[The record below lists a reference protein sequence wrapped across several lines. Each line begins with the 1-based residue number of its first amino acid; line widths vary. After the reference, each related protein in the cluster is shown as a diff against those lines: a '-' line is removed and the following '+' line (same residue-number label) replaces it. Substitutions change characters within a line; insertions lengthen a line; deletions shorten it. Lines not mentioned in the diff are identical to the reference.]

1 MKFNFYKVMFLGIAA
16 LAVSSCDQLKELS
29 YSTTPNPLEM
39 HGDSV
44 AISVTLNIPPKGIK
58 KKVSVEI
65 TPSLGATKLTTWK
78 IQGEKATGNG
88 QSITFKPG
96 GTATFT
102 ETVAYD
108 ASMEAADLTL
118 TGKVFKGTKEKS
130 KEALPVTK
138 LADATIITPLL
149 VQPTFKMLTET
160 ATIPRSFEKTATA
173 EVNYLKGKSDVR
185 AAEMKDKDVTDLVA
199 WIQAAQLNPKI
210 KINGIDIK
218 GYASPD
224 GEETFNSNLSGT
236 RAKAARK
243 AFMDLMKKSNL
254 MMFSD
259 SSSYVTAGLGEDFEG
274 FKVELE
280 RSTSILQADKDLF
293 LRVLTMSN
301 DPKQRE
307 NDLVALGKGFTQL
320 EKEVFPKIRRA
331 VIVVNY
337 TEQGLSDDELRA
349 KASTSPSSMSADELI
364 FTASTLVKDL
374 NEQGKIY
381 DAAAL
386 AYPADVRALNNAGA
400 VAYMQGNVAKAKTNL
415 EKALNV
421 KDNTK
426 TKNNLAGV
434 AMSQGDRATA
444 KKMLSQVKDKSVEV
458 SYNNAVIMIL
468 EGKYSNAITACGSE
482 ASFNKALA
490 TVLNGSLD
498 EASKTLAASKDKE
511 SADGYYLKAIIA
523 ARSNAGV
530 EAVVSNLKSAIS
542 KDKKYKEKASK
553 DREFIKFMND
563 GSFTAAVN

>member
-1 MKFNFYKVMFLGIAA
+1 MKFNFYNVLFLGFAA
-16 LAVSSCDQLKELS
+16 LSVTSCDQLKELS
-29 YSTTPNPLEM
+29 YSTTPNPLEL

-44 AISVTLNIPPKGIK
+44 AITVTVNIPPKGIK
-58 KKVSVEI
+58 KKVSAEI
-65 TPSLGATKLTTWK
+65 TPMLGDTKLTTWK
-78 IQGEKATGNG
+78 IQGEKVTGNG
-88 QSITFKPG
+88 QTITFKPG

-102 ETVAYD
+102 ETVAYNS
-108 ASMEAADLTL
+108 SMEAADLKL
-118 TGKVFKGTKEKS
+118 TGKVFKGTKEKT
-130 KEALPVTK
+130 KEALPETK

-160 ATIPRSFEKTATA
+160 ATIPRSFEKSVAA

-199 WIQAAQLNPKI
+199 WIQAAQSNPKI
-210 KINGIDIK
+210 KINSIDVK

-224 GEETFNSNLSGT
+224 GEETFNNNLSGT
-236 RAKAARK
+236 RSKATRA
-243 AFMDLMKKSNL
+243 AFMDLMKKNKL
-254 MMFSD
+254 TMYAD
-259 SSSYVTAGLGEDFEG
+259 TTNYVTAALGEDFEG

-280 RSTSILQADKDLF
+280 RTASILQADKDLF
-293 LRVLTMSN
+293 LRVLTMSA

-307 NDLVALGKGFTQL
+307 KDLVALGKGFTQL

-349 KASTSPSSMSADELI
+349 KAAASPAEMSGDELI
-364 FTASTLVKDL
+364 FTASTLVKDIA
-374 NEQGKIY
+374 EQGKIY

-386 AYPADVRALNNAGA
+386 AYPSDVRALNNAGA

-421 KDNTK
+421 KDNSK

-444 KKMLSQVKDKSVEV
+444 KKMLSQVKDKSAEV

-468 EGKYSNAITACGSE
+468 EGKYSAAASSCGSE

-490 TVLNGSLD
+490 QLLNGNLD
-498 EASKTLAASKDKE
+498 EASKTLSSSKDKD

-530 EAVVSNLKSAIS
+530 DAVVSNLKSAIS
-542 KDKKYKEKASK
+542 KDKKYKEKAAK
-553 DREFIKFMND
+553 DREFIKFMSD
-563 GSFTAAVN
+563 ASFSAAVN

>member
-1 MKFNFYKVMFLGIAA
+1 MKFNFYNVLFLGVAA
-16 LAVSSCDQLKELS
+16 LSVTSCDQLKELS
-29 YSTTPNPLEM
+29 YSTTPNPLEL

-44 AISVTLNIPPKGIK
+44 AITVTVNIPPKGIK
-58 KKVSVEI
+58 KKVSAEI
-65 TPSLGATKLTTWK
+65 TPMLGDTKLTTWK
-78 IQGEKATGNG
+78 IQGEKVTGNG
-88 QSITFKPG
+88 QTITFKPG

-102 ETVAYD
+102 ETVAYNS
-108 ASMEAADLTL
+108 SMEAADLKL
-118 TGKVFKGTKEKS
+118 TGKVFKGDKEKT
-130 KEALPVTK
+130 KEALPETK

-160 ATIPRSFEKTATA
+160 ATIPRSFEKSVSA

-185 AAEMKDKDVTDLVA
+185 AAELKDKDVTDLVA
-199 WIQAAQLNPKI
+199 WIQAAQSNPKI
-210 KINGIDIK
+210 KINSIDVK

-224 GEETFNSNLSGT
+224 GEETFNNNLSGARSKAT
-236 RAKAARK
+236 RT
-243 AFMDLMKKSNL
+243 AFMDLMKKSKLTMYADTTN
-254 MMFSD
+254 
-259 SSSYVTAGLGEDFEG
+259 YVTAALGEDFEG

-280 RSTSILQADKDLF
+280 RAAGIPQADKDLF
-293 LRVLTMSN
+293 LRVLTMSA

-307 NDLVALGKGFTQL
+307 KDLVALGKGFTQL

-349 KASTSPSSMSADELI
+349 KADASPAEMSADELI

-374 NEQGKIY
+374 ATQGKIY

-386 AYPADVRALNNAGA
+386 AYPSDVRALNNAGA

-421 KDNTK
+421 KDNSK

-444 KKMLSQVKDKSVEV
+444 KKMLSQVKDKSAEV

-468 EGKYSNAITACGSE
+468 EGKYSTAVSSCGSE

-490 TVLNGSLD
+490 QLLNGNLD
-498 EASKTLAASKDKE
+498 DASKTLSSSKDKD

-530 EAVVSNLKSAIS
+530 DAVVSNLKSAIS
-542 KDKKYKEKASK
+542 KDKKYKEKAAK
-553 DREFIKFMND
+553 DREFIKFMSD
-563 GSFTAAVN
+563 ASFSAAVN

>member
-1 MKFNFYKVMFLGIAA
+1 MKFNFYNAVFLGLAA
-16 LAVSSCDQLKELS
+16 ISITSCDQLKELS
-29 YSTTPNPLEM
+29 YTTTPNPLEM

-44 AISVTLNIPPKGIK
+44 AISVTVNIPPKGIK
-58 KKVSVEI
+58 KKVSAEI
-65 TPSLGATKLTTWK
+65 TPMLGDTKLTTWK
-78 IQGEKATGNG
+78 IQGEKVTGNG
-88 QSITFKPG
+88 QTITFKPG

-102 ETVAYD
+102 ETIAYN
-108 ASMEAADLTL
+108 ASMEAADLKL
-118 TGKVFKGTKEKS
+118 TGKVFKGSKEKT
-130 KEALPVTK
+130 KEALPETK

-160 ATIPRSFEKTATA
+160 VTIPRSFEKTVTA

-199 WIQAAQLNPKI
+199 WIQAAQSNPKI
-210 KINGIDIK
+210 KINSIDVK
-218 GYASPD
+218 GFASPD
-224 GEETFNSNLSGT
+224 GEETFNNNLSGA
-236 RAKAARK
+236 RSKAART
-243 AFMDLMKKSNL
+243 AFIALMKKSKL
-254 MMFSD
+254 TMYSD
-259 SSSYVTAGLGEDFEG
+259 TSSYVTAALGEDFEG

-280 RSTSILQADKDLF
+280 RATGISQDDKDLF
-293 LRVLTMSN
+293 LRVLAKSA

-307 NDLVALGKGFTQL
+307 KDLIALGKGFTQL

-349 KASTSPSSMSADELI
+349 KATTSPSEMTADELI

-386 AYPADVRALNNAGA
+386 AYPSDVRALNNAGA
-400 VAYMQGNVAKAKTNL
+400 VAYVQGNISKAKINF
-415 EKALNV
+415 EKALNA
-421 KDNTK
+421 KDNSK
-426 TKNNLAGV
+426 SKNNLAGV
-434 AMSQGDRATA
+434 AMVQGDRATA
-444 KKMLSQVKDKSVEV
+444 KKLLAQVKDKNAEV

-468 EGKYSNAITACGSE
+468 EGKYSTATSSCGSE

-490 TVLNGSLD
+490 QLLNGNLD
-498 EASKTLAASKDKE
+498 DASKTLASSKDKE
-511 SADGYYLKAIIA
+511 TADGYYLKAIIA

-530 EAVVSNLKSAIS
+530 DAVVSNLKSAIS
-542 KDKKYKEKASK
+542 KDKKYKVKAAK

-563 GSFTAAVN
+563 SSFSAAVN

>member
-1 MKFNFYKVMFLGIAA
+1 MKFNFYNAVFLG
-16 LAVSSCDQLKELS
+16 LATISITSCDQLKELS
-29 YSTTPNPLEM
+29 YTTTPNPLEM

-44 AISVTLNIPPKGIK
+44 AISVTVNIPPKGIK
-58 KKVSVEI
+58 KKVRAEI
-65 TPSLGATKLTTWK
+65 TPMLGDTKLTTWK
-78 IQGEKATGNG
+78 IQGEKVTGNG
-88 QSITFKPG
+88 QTITFKPG

-102 ETVAYD
+102 ETIAYNP
-108 ASMEAADLTL
+108 SMEAADLKL
-118 TGKVFKGTKEKS
+118 TGKVFKGDKEKT
-130 KEALPVTK
+130 KEALPETK

-160 ATIPRSFEKTATA
+160 ITIPRSFEKTVTA

-199 WIQAAQLNPKI
+199 WIQAAQSNPKI
-210 KINGIDIK
+210 KINSIDVK
-218 GYASPD
+218 GFASPD
-224 GEETFNSNLSGT
+224 GEETFNNNLSGA
-236 RAKAARK
+236 RSKAART
-243 AFMDLMKKSNL
+243 AFIALMKKSKL
-254 MMFSD
+254 TKYSD
-259 SSSYVTAGLGEDFEG
+259 TTSYVTAALGEDFEG

-280 RSTSILQADKDLF
+280 RAEGISQADKDLF
-293 LRVLTMSN
+293 LRVLTMSA

-307 NDLVALGKGFTQL
+307 KDLIALGKGFTQL

-349 KASTSPSSMSADELI
+349 KATTSPTEMTADELI

-374 NEQGKIY
+374 SEQGKIY

-386 AYPADVRALNNAGA
+386 AYPADARALNNAGA
-400 VAYMQGNVAKAKTNL
+400 VAYVQGNIIKAKINF
-415 EKALNV
+415 EKALNA
-421 KDNTK
+421 KDNSK
-426 TKNNLAGV
+426 SKNNLAGV
-434 AMSQGDRATA
+434 AMAQGDRATA
-444 KKMLSQVKDKSVEV
+444 KKLLAQVKDKNAEV

-468 EGKYSNAITACGSE
+468 EGKYSTATSSCGSE

-490 TVLNGSLD
+490 QLLNGNLD
-498 EASKTLAASKDKE
+498 EASKTLASSKDKE

-530 EAVVSNLKSAIS
+530 DAVVSNLKSAIS
-542 KDKKYKEKASK
+542 KDKKYKEKAAK

-563 GSFTAAVN
+563 SSFSAAVN

>member
-1 MKFNFYKVMFLGIAA
+1 MKFNFYRVMFLGVAA

-44 AISVTLNIPPKGIK
+44 AISVTVNIPPKGIK

-65 TPSLGATKLTTWK
+65 TPALGDAKLTTWK

-102 ETVAYD
+102 ETVAYN
-108 ASMEAADLTL
+108 ASMEAADLTF

-138 LADATIITPLL
+138 LADATIITPML

-185 AAEMKDKDVTDLVA
+185 AAEMKDTDVTYLVA

-224 GEETFNSNLSGT
+224 GEETFNNNLSGT
-236 RAKAARK
+236 RSKAARK
-243 AFMDLMKKSNL
+243 AFMDLMKKNNL
-254 MMFSD
+254 MMYSD

-280 RSTSILQADKDLF
+280 RSEAIPQADKDLF

-349 KASTSPSSMSADELI
+349 KASTSPSEMTADELI
-364 FTASTLVKDL
+364 FTASTLVTDL

-381 DAAAL
+381 DA
-386 AYPADVRALNNAGA
+386 GH
-400 VAYMQGNVAKAKTNL
+400 
-415 EKALNV
+415 
-421 KDNTK
+421 
-426 TKNNLAGV
+426 
-434 AMSQGDRATA
+434 
-444 KKMLSQVKDKSVEV
+444 
-458 SYNNAVIMIL
+458 
-468 EGKYSNAITACGSE
+468 
-482 ASFNKALA
+482 
-490 TVLNGSLD
+490 
-498 EASKTLAASKDKE
+498 
-511 SADGYYLKAIIA
+511 
-523 ARSNAGV
+523 
-530 EAVVSNLKSAIS
+530 
-542 KDKKYKEKASK
+542 
-553 DREFIKFMND
+553 
-563 GSFTAAVN
+563 

>member
-1 MKFNFYKVMFLGIAA
+1 MFLGVAA

-44 AISVTLNIPPKGIK
+44 AISVTVNIPPKGIK

-96 GTATFT
+96 GSATFT
-102 ETVAYD
+102 ETVAYN

-160 ATIPRSFEKTATA
+160 ATIPRSFEKTAIA

-224 GEETFNSNLSGT
+224 GEETFNNNLSGA
-236 RAKAARK
+236 RSRAARK

-259 SSSYVTAGLGEDFEG
+259 SSNYVTSGLGEDFEG

-280 RSTSILQADKDLF
+280 RSVSIPQTDKDLF

-349 KASTSPSSMSADELI
+349 KASASPSAMSADELI

-468 EGKYSNAITACGSE
+468 EGKYSTAITACGSE
-482 ASFNKALA
+482 ATFNKALA
-490 TVLNGSLD
+490 SVLNGSLD

-530 EAVVSNLKSAIS
+530 DAVVSNLKSAIS

>member
-16 LAVSSCDQLKELS
+16 VAVSSCDQLKELS

-44 AISVTLNIPPKGIK
+44 AISVTVNIPPKGIK

-530 EAVVSNLKSAIS
+530 DAVVSNLKSAIS

>member
-1 MKFNFYKVMFLGIAA
+1 MKFNFYRVMFLGVAA

-44 AISVTLNIPPKGIK
+44 AISVTVNIPPKGIK

-65 TPSLGATKLTTWK
+65 TPALGDTKLTTWK

-102 ETVAYD
+102 ETVAYN
-108 ASMEAADLTL
+108 ASMEASDLTL

-138 LADATIITPLL
+138 LADATIITPML

-224 GEETFNSNLSGT
+224 GEETFNNNLSGT
-236 RAKAARK
+236 RSKAARK
-243 AFMDLMKKSNL
+243 AFMDLMKKNNL
-254 MMFSD
+254 MMYSD

-280 RSTSILQADKDLF
+280 RSAAIPQADKDLF

-307 NDLVALGKGFTQL
+307 KDLVALGKGFTQL

-337 TEQGLSDDELRA
+337 TEQGLSDEELRA
-349 KASTSPSSMSADELI
+349 KASTSPSEMTADELI

-386 AYPADVRALNNAGA
+386 AYPTDVRALNNAGA
-400 VAYMQGNVAKAKTNL
+400 VAYMQGNVSKAKMNL

-421 KDNTK
+421 KDNSK
-426 TKNNLAGV
+426 SKNNLAGV

-444 KKMLSQVKDKSVEV
+444 KKMLSQVKDKSAET
-458 SYNNAVIMIL
+458 SYNNAIISIL
-468 EGKYSNAITACGSE
+468 EGKYSTAISSCGSE

-490 TVLNGSLD
+490 SVLNGNLD

-530 EAVVSNLKSAIS
+530 DAVVSNLKSAIS

>member
-1 MKFNFYKVMFLGIAA
+1 MFLGVAA

-44 AISVTLNIPPKGIK
+44 AISVTVNIPPKGIK

-65 TPSLGATKLTTWK
+65 TPALGDAKLTTWK

-102 ETVAYD
+102 ETVAYN

-160 ATIPRSFEKTATA
+160 ATIPRSFEKTAIA

-224 GEETFNSNLSGT
+224 GEETFNNNLSGT
-236 RAKAARK
+236 RSKAARK

-259 SSSYVTAGLGEDFEG
+259 SSNYVTAGLGEDFEG

-280 RSTSILQADKDLF
+280 RSISIPQADKDLF
-293 LRVLTMSN
+293 LRVLTMTN

-331 VIVVNY
+331 LIVVNY
-337 TEQGLSDDELRA
+337 TEQGLSDEELRA

-490 TVLNGSLD
+490 SVLNGSLD

-530 EAVVSNLKSAIS
+530 DAVVSNLKSAIS

>member
-1 MKFNFYKVMFLGIAA
+1 MKFNFYNVLFLGFAA
-16 LAVSSCDQLKELS
+16 LSVTSCDQLKELS
-29 YSTTPNPLEM
+29 YSTTPNPLEL

-44 AISVTLNIPPKGIK
+44 AITVTVNIPPKGIK
-58 KKVSVEI
+58 KKVSAEI
-65 TPSLGATKLTTWK
+65 TPMLGDTKLTTWK
-78 IQGEKATGNG
+78 IQGEKVTGNG
-88 QSITFKPG
+88 QTITFKPG

-102 ETVAYD
+102 ETVAYNS
-108 ASMEAADLTL
+108 SMEAADLKL
-118 TGKVFKGTKEKS
+118 TGKVFKGTKEKT
-130 KEALPVTK
+130 KEALPETK

-160 ATIPRSFEKTATA
+160 ATIPRSFEKSVAA

-199 WIQAAQLNPKI
+199 WIQAAQSNPKI
-210 KINGIDIK
+210 KINSIDVK

-224 GEETFNSNLSGT
+224 GEETFNNNLSGT
-236 RAKAARK
+236 RSKATRA
-243 AFMDLMKKSNL
+243 AFMDLMKKNKL
-254 MMFSD
+254 TMYAD
-259 SSSYVTAGLGEDFEG
+259 TTNYVTAALGEDFEG

-280 RSTSILQADKDLF
+280 RTASIPQADKDLF
-293 LRVLTMSN
+293 LRVLTMSA

-307 NDLVALGKGFTQL
+307 KDLVALGKGFTQL

-349 KASTSPSSMSADELI
+349 KAAASPAEMSADELI

-374 NEQGKIY
+374 AEQGKIY

-386 AYPADVRALNNAGA
+386 AYPSDVRALNNAGA

-421 KDNTK
+421 KDNSK

-444 KKMLSQVKDKSVEV
+444 KKMLSQVKDKSAEV

-468 EGKYSNAITACGSE
+468 EGKYSAAASSCGSE

-490 TVLNGSLD
+490 QLLNGNLD
-498 EASKTLAASKDKE
+498 EASKTLSSSKDKD

-530 EAVVSNLKSAIS
+530 DAVVSNLKSAIS
-542 KDKKYKEKASK
+542 KDKKYKEKAAK
-553 DREFIKFMND
+553 DREFIKFMSD
-563 GSFTAAVN
+563 ASFSAAVN

>member
-16 LAVSSCDQLKELS
+16 IAVSSCDQLKELS

-44 AISVTLNIPPKGIK
+44 AISVTVNIPPKGIK

-224 GEETFNSNLSGT
+224 GEETFNNNLSGT
-236 RAKAARK
+236 RSKAARK

-259 SSSYVTAGLGEDFEG
+259 SSNYVTAGLGEDFEG

-280 RSTSILQADKDLF
+280 RSVSIPQTDKDLF
-293 LRVLTMSN
+293 LRVLTMTN

-331 VIVVNY
+331 LIVVNY
-337 TEQGLSDDELRA
+337 TEQGLSDEELRA

-490 TVLNGSLD
+490 SVLNGSLD

-530 EAVVSNLKSAIS
+530 DAVVSNLKSAIS

>member
-1 MKFNFYKVMFLGIAA
+1 MLLGVAA

-44 AISVTLNIPPKGIK
+44 AISVTVNIPPKGIN
-58 KKVSVEI
+58 KKVSVEV
-65 TPSLGATKLTTWK
+65 TPVLGDAKLTTWK

-88 QSITFKPG
+88 QSINFKPG

-102 ETVAYD
+102 DIVAYN

-118 TGKVFKGTKEKS
+118 TGKVFKGTKENT

-138 LADATIITPLL
+138 LADATIITPML

-199 WIQAAQLNPKI
+199 WIQAAQSNPKI
-210 KINGIDIK
+210 KINGIDIQ

-224 GEETFNSNLSGT
+224 GEETFNNNLSGT
-236 RAKAARK
+236 RSKAARK
-243 AFMDLMKKSNL
+243 AFMDLMKKNNL

-280 RSTSILQADKDLF
+280 RTAAILQADKDLF

-337 TEQGLSDDELRA
+337 TEQGLSDEELRA
-349 KASTSPSSMSADELI
+349 KASTSPSEMTADELI

-386 AYPADVRALNNAGA
+386 AYPTDVRALNNAGA
-400 VAYMQGNVAKAKTNL
+400 VAYMQGNVSKAKMNL

-421 KDNTK
+421 KDNAK
-426 TKNNLAGV
+426 SKNNLAGV
-434 AMSQGDRATA
+434 AMSQGDRETA
-444 KKMLSQVKDKSVEV
+444 KKMLSQVKDKSAET
-458 SYNNAVIMIL
+458 SYNNAIISIL
-468 EGKYSNAITACGSE
+468 EGKYSTAISSCGSE

-490 TVLNGSLD
+490 SVLNGNLD
-498 EASKTLAASKDKE
+498 EASKTLAASKDNE

-523 ARSNAGV
+523 ARSDAGV
-530 EAVVSNLKSAIS
+530 DAVVSNLKSAIS

-563 GSFTAAVN
+563 GSFTAALN

>member
-1 MKFNFYKVMFLGIAA
+1 
-16 LAVSSCDQLKELS
+16 
-29 YSTTPNPLEM
+29 
-39 HGDSV
+39 
-44 AISVTLNIPPKGIK
+44 
-58 KKVSVEI
+58 
-65 TPSLGATKLTTWK
+65 
-78 IQGEKATGNG
+78 
-88 QSITFKPG
+88 
-96 GTATFT
+96 
-102 ETVAYD
+102 
-108 ASMEAADLTL
+108 
-118 TGKVFKGTKEKS
+118 
-130 KEALPVTK
+130 
-138 LADATIITPLL
+138 
-149 VQPTFKMLTET
+149 
-160 ATIPRSFEKTATA
+160 
-173 EVNYLKGKSDVR
+173 
-185 AAEMKDKDVTDLVA
+185 
-199 WIQAAQLNPKI
+199 
-210 KINGIDIK
+210 
-218 GYASPD
+218 
-224 GEETFNSNLSGT
+224 
-236 RAKAARK
+236 
-243 AFMDLMKKSNL
+243 
-254 MMFSD
+254 
-259 SSSYVTAGLGEDFEG
+259 
-274 FKVELE
+274 
-280 RSTSILQADKDLF
+280 
-293 LRVLTMSN
+293 MSN
-301 DPKQRE
+301 DPKQLE
-307 NDLVALGKGFTQL
+307 NDIVALGKGFTQL

-337 TEQGLSDDELRA
+337 TEQGLSDEELRT
-349 KASTSPSSMSADELI
+349 KASTSPSSMTADELI

-490 TVLNGSLD
+490 SVLNGSLD

-530 EAVVSNLKSAIS
+530 DAVVSNLKSAIS

>member
-1 MKFNFYKVMFLGIAA
+1 MFLGVAA

-44 AISVTLNIPPKGIK
+44 AISVTVNIPPKGIN
-58 KKVSVEI
+58 KKVSVEV
-65 TPSLGATKLTTWK
+65 TPVLGDAKLTTWK

-88 QSITFKPG
+88 QSINFKPG

-102 ETVAYD
+102 DIVAYN

-118 TGKVFKGTKEKS
+118 TGKVFKGTKENT

-138 LADATIITPLL
+138 LADATIITPML

-199 WIQAAQLNPKI
+199 WIQAAQSNPKI
-210 KINGIDIK
+210 KINGIDIQ

-224 GEETFNSNLSGT
+224 GEETFNNNLSGT
-236 RAKAARK
+236 RSKAARK
-243 AFMDLMKKSNL
+243 AFMDLMKKNNL

-280 RSTSILQADKDLF
+280 RTAAILQADKDLF

-349 KASTSPSSMSADELI
+349 KASSSPSEMTADELI

-386 AYPADVRALNNAGA
+386 AYPTDVRALNNAGA
-400 VAYMQGNVAKAKTNL
+400 VAYMQGNVPKAKMNL

-421 KDNTK
+421 KDNSK
-426 TKNNLAGV
+426 SKNNLAGV

-444 KKMLSQVKDKSVEV
+444 KKMLSQVKDKSAET
-458 SYNNAVIMIL
+458 SYNNAIISIL
-468 EGKYSNAITACGSE
+468 EGKYSTAITSCGSE

-490 TVLNGSLD
+490 SVLNGNLD

-530 EAVVSNLKSAIS
+530 DAVVSNLKSAIS

-563 GSFTAAVN
+563 GSFTAALN

>member
-1 MKFNFYKVMFLGIAA
+1 
-16 LAVSSCDQLKELS
+16 
-29 YSTTPNPLEM
+29 
-39 HGDSV
+39 
-44 AISVTLNIPPKGIK
+44 
-58 KKVSVEI
+58 
-65 TPSLGATKLTTWK
+65 
-78 IQGEKATGNG
+78 
-88 QSITFKPG
+88 
-96 GTATFT
+96 
-102 ETVAYD
+102 
-108 ASMEAADLTL
+108 
-118 TGKVFKGTKEKS
+118 
-130 KEALPVTK
+130 
-138 LADATIITPLL
+138 
-149 VQPTFKMLTET
+149 
-160 ATIPRSFEKTATA
+160 
-173 EVNYLKGKSDVR
+173 
-185 AAEMKDKDVTDLVA
+185 
-199 WIQAAQLNPKI
+199 
-210 KINGIDIK
+210 
-218 GYASPD
+218 
-224 GEETFNSNLSGT
+224 
-236 RAKAARK
+236 
-243 AFMDLMKKSNL
+243 MDLMKKNNL
-254 MMFSD
+254 MMYSD

-280 RSTSILQADKDLF
+280 RSAAIPQADKDLF

-349 KASTSPSSMSADELI
+349 KASTSPSEMTADELI
-364 FTASTLVKDL
+364 FTASTLVTDL

-386 AYPADVRALNNAGA
+386 AYPTDVRALNNAGA
-400 VAYMQGNVAKAKTNL
+400 VAYMQGNVSKAKMNL

-421 KDNTK
+421 KDNSK
-426 TKNNLAGV
+426 SKNNLAGV

-444 KKMLSQVKDKSVEV
+444 KKMLSQVKDKSAET
-458 SYNNAVIMIL
+458 SYNNAIISIL
-468 EGKYSNAITACGSE
+468 EGKYSTAISACGSE

-490 TVLNGSLD
+490 SVLNGNLD

-511 SADGYYLKAIIA
+511 SADGFYLKAIIA

-530 EAVVSNLKSAIS
+530 DAVVSNLKSAIS

>member
-1 MKFNFYKVMFLGIAA
+1 MKFNFYRVMLLGVAA

-44 AISVTLNIPPKGIK
+44 AISVTVNIPPKGIN
-58 KKVSVEI
+58 KKVSVEV
-65 TPSLGATKLTTWK
+65 TPVLGDAKLTTWK

-88 QSITFKPG
+88 QSINFKPG

-102 ETVAYD
+102 DIVAYN

-118 TGKVFKGTKEKS
+118 TGKVFKGTKENT

-138 LADATIITPLL
+138 LADATIITPML

-199 WIQAAQLNPKI
+199 WIQAAQSNPKI
-210 KINGIDIK
+210 KINGIDIQ

-224 GEETFNSNLSGT
+224 GEETFNNNLSGT
-236 RAKAARK
+236 RSKAARK
-243 AFMDLMKKSNL
+243 AFMDLMKKNNL

-280 RSTSILQADKDLF
+280 RTAAILQADKDLF

-337 TEQGLSDDELRA
+337 TEQGLSDEELRA
-349 KASTSPSSMSADELI
+349 KASTSPSEMTADELI

-386 AYPADVRALNNAGA
+386 AYPTDVRALNNAGA
-400 VAYMQGNVAKAKTNL
+400 VAYMQGNVSKAKMNL
-415 EKALNV
+415 EKALNA
-421 KDNTK
+421 KDNSK
-426 TKNNLAGV
+426 SKNNLAGV

-444 KKMLSQVKDKSVEV
+444 KKMLSQVKDKSAET
-458 SYNNAVIMIL
+458 SYNNAIISIL
-468 EGKYSNAITACGSE
+468 EGKYSTAITSCGSE

-490 TVLNGSLD
+490 SVLNGNLD

-530 EAVVSNLKSAIS
+530 DAVVSNLKSAIS

-563 GSFTAAVN
+563 GSFTAALN

>member
-44 AISVTLNIPPKGIK
+44 AISVTVNIPPKGIK

-65 TPSLGATKLTTWK
+65 TPSLGTTKLTTWK

-349 KASTSPSSMSADELI
+349 KASASPSSMSADELI

-386 AYPADVRALNNAGA
+386 AYPADFRALNNAGA

-468 EGKYSNAITACGSE
+468 EGKYSNAITSCGSE

-490 TVLNGSLD
+490 SVLNGSLD

-530 EAVVSNLKSAIS
+530 DAVVSNLKSAIS

>member
-1 MKFNFYKVMFLGIAA
+1 MFLGIAA

-44 AISVTLNIPPKGIK
+44 AISVTVNIPPKGIK

-160 ATIPRSFEKTATA
+160 ATIPRSFEKTAIA

-224 GEETFNSNLSGT
+224 GEETFNNNLSGT
-236 RAKAARK
+236 RSKAARK

-259 SSSYVTAGLGEDFEG
+259 SSNYVTAGLGEDFEG

-280 RSTSILQADKDLF
+280 RSISIPQADKDLF
-293 LRVLTMSN
+293 LRVLTMTN

-349 KASTSPSSMSADELI
+349 KASTSPSAMSADELI

-468 EGKYSNAITACGSE
+468 EGKYSTAITACGSE
-482 ASFNKALA
+482 ATFNKALA
-490 TVLNGSLD
+490 SVLNGSLD

-530 EAVVSNLKSAIS
+530 DAVVSNLKSAIS

>member
-1 MKFNFYKVMFLGIAA
+1 MKINFYRVMFLGVAA

-44 AISVTLNIPPKGIK
+44 AISVTVNIPPKGIN
-58 KKVSVEI
+58 KKVSVEV
-65 TPSLGATKLTTWK
+65 TPVLGDAKLTTWK

-88 QSITFKPG
+88 QSINFKPG

-102 ETVAYD
+102 DIVAYN

-118 TGKVFKGTKEKS
+118 TGKVFKGTKENT

-138 LADATIITPLL
+138 LADATIITPML

-199 WIQAAQLNPKI
+199 WIQAAQSNPKI
-210 KINGIDIK
+210 KINGIDIQ

-224 GEETFNSNLSGT
+224 GEETFNNNLSGT
-236 RAKAARK
+236 RSKAARK
-243 AFMDLMKKSNL
+243 AFMDLMKKNNL

-280 RSTSILQADKDLF
+280 RTAAILQADKDLF

-337 TEQGLSDDELRA
+337 TEQGLSDEELRA
-349 KASTSPSSMSADELI
+349 KASTSPSEMTADELI

-386 AYPADVRALNNAGA
+386 AYPTDVRALNNAGA
-400 VAYMQGNVAKAKTNL
+400 VAYMQGNVSKAKMNL
-415 EKALNV
+415 EKALNA
-421 KDNTK
+421 KDNSK
-426 TKNNLAGV
+426 SKNNLAGV

-444 KKMLSQVKDKSVEV
+444 KKMLSQVKDKSAET
-458 SYNNAVIMIL
+458 SYNNAIISIL
-468 EGKYSNAITACGSE
+468 EGKYSTAITSCGSE

-490 TVLNGSLD
+490 SVLNGNLD

-530 EAVVSNLKSAIS
+530 DAVVSNLKSAIS

-563 GSFTAAVN
+563 GSFTAALN

>member
-1 MKFNFYKVMFLGIAA
+1 MLGDI
-16 LAVSSCDQLKELS
+16 
-29 YSTTPNPLEM
+29 
-39 HGDSV
+39 
-44 AISVTLNIPPKGIK
+44 
-58 KKVSVEI
+58 
-65 TPSLGATKLTTWK
+65 KLTTWK
-78 IQGEKATGNG
+78 IQGEKVTGNG
-88 QSITFKPG
+88 QTIAFKPG

-102 ETVAYD
+102 ETVAYNS
-108 ASMEAADLTL
+108 SMEAADLKL
-118 TGKVFKGTKEKS
+118 TGKVFKGTKEKT
-130 KEALPVTK
+130 KEALPETK

-160 ATIPRSFEKTATA
+160 ATIPRSFEKSVSA

-199 WIQAAQLNPKI
+199 WIQTAQTNPKI
-210 KINGIDIK
+210 KINSIDVK

-224 GEETFNSNLSGT
+224 GEETFNNNLSGARSKAT
-236 RAKAARK
+236 RT
-243 AFMDLMKKSNL
+243 AFMNLMKKSKLTMYADTTN
-254 MMFSD
+254 
-259 SSSYVTAGLGEDFEG
+259 YVTAALGEDFEG

-280 RSTSILQADKDLF
+280 RTAGIPQNDKDLF
-293 LRVLTMSN
+293 LRVLTMSA

-307 NDLVALGKGFTQL
+307 KDLVALGKGFTQL

-349 KASTSPSSMSADELI
+349 KADASPAEMSADELI

-374 NEQGKIY
+374 ATQGKIY

-386 AYPADVRALNNAGA
+386 AYPSDVRALNNAGA
-400 VAYMQGNVAKAKTNL
+400 VAYMQGNVSKAKTNL

-421 KDNTK
+421 KDNSK

-444 KKMLSQVKDKSVEV
+444 KKMLSQVKDKSAEV

-468 EGKYSNAITACGSE
+468 EGKYSTAATACGSE

-490 TVLNGSLD
+490 QLLNGNLD
-498 EASKTLAASKDKE
+498 DASKTLSSSKDKD

-530 EAVVSNLKSAIS
+530 DAVVSNLKSAIS

-553 DREFIKFMND
+553 DREFIKFMSD
-563 GSFTAAVN
+563 ASFSAAVN

>member
-1 MKFNFYKVMFLGIAA
+1 MKFNFYRVMFLGVAA

-44 AISVTLNIPPKGIK
+44 AISVTVNIPPKGIK

-65 TPSLGATKLTTWK
+65 TPALGDAKLTTWK

-102 ETVAYD
+102 ETVAYN

-138 LADATIITPLL
+138 LADATIITPML

-224 GEETFNSNLSGT
+224 GEETFNNNLSGT
-236 RAKAARK
+236 RSKAARK
-243 AFMDLMKKSNL
+243 AFMDLMKKNNL
-254 MMFSD
+254 MMYSD

-280 RSTSILQADKDLF
+280 RSSAIPQADKDLF

-307 NDLVALGKGFTQL
+307 KDLVALGKGFTQL

-337 TEQGLSDDELRA
+337 TEQGLSDEELRA
-349 KASTSPSSMSADELI
+349 KASTSPSEMTADELI

-386 AYPADVRALNNAGA
+386 AYPTDVRALNNAGA
-400 VAYMQGNVAKAKTNL
+400 VAYMQGNVSKAKMNL

-421 KDNTK
+421 TDNSK
-426 TKNNLAGV
+426 SKNNLAGV

-444 KKMLSQVKDKSVEV
+444 KKMLSQVKDKSAET
-458 SYNNAVIMIL
+458 SYNNAIISIL
-468 EGKYSNAITACGSE
+468 EGKYSTAISSCGSE

-490 TVLNGSLD
+490 SVLNGNLD

-530 EAVVSNLKSAIS
+530 DAVVSNLKSAIS

>member
-1 MKFNFYKVMFLGIAA
+1 MFLGVAA

-44 AISVTLNIPPKGIK
+44 AISVTVNIPPKGIK

-65 TPSLGATKLTTWK
+65 TPALGDAKLTTWK

-102 ETVAYD
+102 ETVAYN

-138 LADATIITPLL
+138 LADATIITPML

-224 GEETFNSNLSGT
+224 GEETFNNNLSGT
-236 RAKAARK
+236 RAKSARK
-243 AFMDLMKKSNL
+243 AFMDLMKKNNL

-259 SSSYVTAGLGEDFEG
+259 SSSYVTAGLGEDFEK

-280 RSTSILQADKDLF
+280 RSTAITQADKDLF

-307 NDLVALGKGFTQL
+307 KDLVALGKGFTQL
-320 EKEVFPKIRRA
+320 EKEVFPKIRRT

-337 TEQGLSDDELRA
+337 TEQGLSDEELRA
-349 KASTSPSSMSADELI
+349 KASTSPSEMTADELI

-386 AYPADVRALNNAGA
+386 AYPTDVRALNNAGA
-400 VAYMQGNVAKAKTNL
+400 VAYMQGNVSKAKMNL

-421 KDNTK
+421 KDNSK
-426 TKNNLAGV
+426 SKNNLAGV

-444 KKMLSQVKDKSVEV
+444 KKMLSQVKDKSAET
-458 SYNNAVIMIL
+458 SYNNAIISIL
-468 EGKYSNAITACGSE
+468 EGKYSTAISSCGSE

-490 TVLNGSLD
+490 CVLNGNLD

-530 EAVVSNLKSAIS
+530 DAVVSNLKSAIS

>member
-1 MKFNFYKVMFLGIAA
+1 MKFNFYKVMFLGVAA

-44 AISVTLNIPPKGIK
+44 AISVTVNIPPKGIK

-160 ATIPRSFEKTATA
+160 ATIPRSFEKTAIA

-224 GEETFNSNLSGT
+224 GEETFNNNLSGT
-236 RAKAARK
+236 RSKAARK

-259 SSSYVTAGLGEDFEG
+259 SSNYVTAGLGEDFEG

-280 RSTSILQADKDLF
+280 RSISIPQADKDLF
-293 LRVLTMSN
+293 LRVLTMTN

-349 KASTSPSSMSADELI
+349 KASASPSAMSADELI

-468 EGKYSNAITACGSE
+468 EGKYSTAITACGSE
-482 ASFNKALA
+482 ATFNKALA
-490 TVLNGSLD
+490 SVLNGSLD

-530 EAVVSNLKSAIS
+530 DAVVSNLKSAIS

>member
-1 MKFNFYKVMFLGIAA
+1 MFLGVAA

-44 AISVTLNIPPKGIK
+44 AISVTVNIPPKGIK

-65 TPSLGATKLTTWK
+65 TPALGDTKLTTWK

-102 ETVAYD
+102 ETVAYN
-108 ASMEAADLTL
+108 ASMEASDLTL

-138 LADATIITPLL
+138 LADATIITPML

-224 GEETFNSNLSGT
+224 GEETFNNNLSGT
-236 RAKAARK
+236 RSKAARK
-243 AFMDLMKKSNL
+243 AFMDLMKKNNL
-254 MMFSD
+254 MMYSD

-280 RSTSILQADKDLF
+280 RSAAIPQADKDLF

-307 NDLVALGKGFTQL
+307 KDLVALGKGFTQL

-337 TEQGLSDDELRA
+337 TEQGLSDEELRA
-349 KASTSPSSMSADELI
+349 KASTSPSEMTADELI

-386 AYPADVRALNNAGA
+386 AYPTDVRALNNAGA
-400 VAYMQGNVAKAKTNL
+400 VAYMQGNVSKAKMNL

-421 KDNTK
+421 KDNSK
-426 TKNNLAGV
+426 SKNNLAGV

-444 KKMLSQVKDKSVEV
+444 KKMLSQVKDKSAET
-458 SYNNAVIMIL
+458 SYNNAIISIL
-468 EGKYSNAITACGSE
+468 EGKYSTAISSCGSE

-490 TVLNGSLD
+490 SVLNGNLD

-530 EAVVSNLKSAIS
+530 DAVVSNLKSAIS

>member
-1 MKFNFYKVMFLGIAA
+1 MKFNFYRVMFLGVAA

-44 AISVTLNIPPKGIK
+44 AISVTVNIPPKGIK

-65 TPSLGATKLTTWK
+65 TPALGDTKLTTWK

-102 ETVAYD
+102 ETVAYN

-138 LADATIITPLL
+138 LADATIITPML

-199 WIQAAQLNPKI
+199 WIQSAQLNPKI

-224 GEETFNSNLSGT
+224 GEETFNNNLSGT
-236 RAKAARK
+236 RSKAARK
-243 AFMDLMKKSNL
+243 AFMDLMKKNNL
-254 MMFSD
+254 MMYSD

-280 RSTSILQADKDLF
+280 RSAAIPQADKDLF

-307 NDLVALGKGFTQL
+307 KDLVALGKGFTQL

-337 TEQGLSDDELRA
+337 TEQGLSDEELRA
-349 KASTSPSSMSADELI
+349 KASTSPSEMTADELI

-386 AYPADVRALNNAGA
+386 AYPTDVRALNNAGA
-400 VAYMQGNVAKAKTNL
+400 VAYMQGNVSKAKMNL

-421 KDNTK
+421 KDNSK
-426 TKNNLAGV
+426 SKNNLAGV

-444 KKMLSQVKDKSVEV
+444 KKMLSQVKDKSAET
-458 SYNNAVIMIL
+458 SYNNAIISIL
-468 EGKYSNAITACGSE
+468 EGKYSTAISSCGSE

-490 TVLNGSLD
+490 SVLNGNLD

-530 EAVVSNLKSAIS
+530 DAVVSNLKSAIS